1 LARGA
6 GGQLILRGECHAMA
20 WRSPH
25 DSEAIATRSCGDRHS
40 LLKIVFRGVDFCRF
54 RREETG
60 RYKKMLTSKNSEF
73 SIFL

>member
-1 LARGA
+1 
-6 GGQLILRGECHAMA
+6 MA
-20 WRSPH
+20 PVGS
-25 DSEAIATRSCGDRHS
+25 SSCVANATQWHGDRHS

-54 RREETG
+54 QREENG

>member
-1 LARGA
+1 
-6 GGQLILRGECHAMA
+6 
-20 WRSPH
+20 
-25 DSEAIATRSCGDRHS
+25 